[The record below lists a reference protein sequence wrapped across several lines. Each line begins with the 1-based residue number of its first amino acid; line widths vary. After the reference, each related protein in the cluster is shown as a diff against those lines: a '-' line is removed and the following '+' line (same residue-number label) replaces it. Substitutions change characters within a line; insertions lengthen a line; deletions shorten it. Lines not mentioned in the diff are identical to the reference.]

1 MSESFDQEKS
11 TLNVRAILRRFIWVL
26 PVTAAVSVGF
36 TLVTTDGE
44 QLLQLRNFALPF
56 LAAAALLRLV
66 PWVTKTL
73 RLTNW
78 LRFRGHPMSLGEAF
92 RLTVTSELGSLISP
106 TVVGGEPIKAG
117 MLYARGIS
125 LGESTSL
132 TTVEAVEN
140 ITLYAIGA
148 PILLFFVSR
157 RVFRRLGAE
166 LSSQAEGG
174 AAALSG
180 VWLYL
185 LIAVVLGA
193 VATGL
198 IIAKRR
204 GLLTRLV
211 VKLRLFGRD
220 FLRLYREMI
229 RAGKLR
235 FAGNLV
241 LAAVH
246 WAARYSVVT
255 ALAFSLGYQVDP
267 LTVILL
273 QWILFAVMMVVPTPG
288 ASGGAEAAFLILFS
302 GILPAE
308 AIGTILIGWRFVDYY
323 LVSIIALAVVSM
335 AGVGPNNKGGVMT
348 EEQPGKPSSHGAV
361 GRLWIIIRLFWKYRQ
376 FHKAVFWSLLGPPMF
391 LLTRITLALDHLFFP
406 KLRKVRI
413 DRPVFILGHPRS
425 GTTFLQ
431 KQIFGSHTAGMFT
444 TWELFVPSLTLRKVV
459 HPFVRF
465 LNRFFLDVVQ
475 PAEQGHEVRL
485 DGVEEDEGLF
495 MHRLDTEILTF
506 NCPWILTDPKYRNL
520 GLYLGRYGRGERRRS
535 VKFYRKALKR
545 QLLATGHRRMVLKT
559 NPSVFRLRE
568 LFELFPDARVVYVV
582 RSPEESIR
590 SHLEFSKGFAEAR
603 LTKAEQGLYIQ
614 QKYRWSVDLYKE
626 FERLRPQI
634 PESQVM
640 VLPFSEIKERLPEA
654 LESLFRFAELDP
666 GEQFWRNFNSRPH
679 RKHRKRHQNRPL
691 RAFGLSAEK
700 VRRDVP
706 FVWRRY
712 LGERHSRDGELPTVE
727 G

>member
-1 MSESFDQEKS
+1 MSESFDQEK
-11 TLNVRAILRRFIWVL
+11 TALDVRALLRRFIWVL

-36 TLVTTDGE
+36 TLVTTDAE
-44 QLLQLRNFALPF
+44 QLLQLRSFALPF
-56 LAAAALLRLV
+56 LAAAAILRLV

-73 RLTNW
+73 RLHNW

-92 RLTVTSELGSLISP
+92 HLTVISELGSLISP

-140 ITLYAIGA
+140 ITLYTIGA

-157 RVFRRLGAE
+157 RVFRSLGAD
-166 LSSQAEGG
+166 LSARAEGG

-180 VWLYL
+180 IWPYLLVAVMASALGAVL
-185 LIAVVLGA
+185 LIA
-193 VATGL
+193 
-198 IIAKRR
+198 RR
-204 GLLTRLV
+204 KGVLTRLA

-220 FLRLYREMI
+220 FLTLYREML

-235 FAGNLV
+235 FAGNLL
-241 LAAVH
+241 LATVH

-255 ALAFSLGYQVDP
+255 ALAFSLGYRVDP

-273 QWILFAVMMVVPTPG
+273 QWILFGVMMVVPTPG

-302 GILPAE
+302 GTIPAE

-323 LVSIIALAVVSM
+323 LVSVVALAVVSI
-335 AGVGPNNKGGVMT
+335 AGLT
-348 EEQPGKPSSHGAV
+348 AETQSGKPRSHGAV
-361 GRLWIIIRLFWKYRQ
+361 GRLWIITRLFWKYRQ

-391 LLTRITLALDHLFFP
+391 LLTRVTLALDHLFFP

-444 TWELFVPSLTLRKVV
+444 TWELFVPSLTLRKIVR
-459 HPFVRF
+459 PFIRF

-485 DGVEEDEGLF
+485 NGVEEDEGLF

-506 NCPWILTDPKYRNL
+506 NCPWILTDPKYRDL
-520 GLYLGRYGRGERRRS
+520 GLYLGRYGRGEQRRS

-545 QLLATGHRRMVLKT
+545 QILATGHRRMVLKS

-568 LFELFPDARVVYVV
+568 IFELFPDARVVYVV

-590 SHLEFSKGFAEAR
+590 SHLEFSKGFVEPR
-603 LTKAEQGLYIQ
+603 LTPEEQKIYIQ
-614 QKYRWSVDLYKE
+614 QKYRWSVDLYTE
-626 FERLRPQI
+626 FERLRPRI

-654 LESLFRFAELDP
+654 LATVLRFAELEP
-666 GEQFWRNFNSRPH
+666 GEKFWRDFESRPD
-679 RKHRKRHQNRPL
+679 RRHRKRHQNRPL
-691 RAFGLSAEK
+691 RSFGLSPER
-700 VRRDVP
+700 VRQDVP

-712 LGERHSRDGELPTVE
+712 LGERRTRDGELPAVE